1 MDQEFAKLRRD
12 IRLLTWMA
20 GANLAL
26 TVVVFIKVFVG

>member
-1 MDQEFAKLRRD
+1 MDEEFAKLRRD
-12 IRLLTWMA
+12 MRVLTWMV